1 MSQISKPVR
10 YLLLAAWLLLAVALE
25 MRWFEGGSPG
35 EMPEVLSA
43 FVLLSL
49 AFQWEGIAGLV
60 KR

>member
-1 MSQISKPVR
+1 M
-10 YLLLAAWLLLAVALE
+10 AAWLFLAVALG

-49 AFQWEGIAGLV
+49 AFQWEGIAELV